1 MCLYSGD
8 LDAEV
13 DDYYEDDNANV
24 LEGYSF
30 NTVARGWYVLTIFFS
45 TGTEVYGDMHP
56 DKRRGLE
63 YAGQQIRVSFSPA

>member
-1 MCLYSGD
+1 MFLYSGD

-30 NTVARGWYVLTIFFS
+30 NTVARG
-45 TGTEVYGDMHP
+45 
-56 DKRRGLE
+56 
-63 YAGQQIRVSFSPA
+63 